1 MQIDFTEQEK
11 KDIVEL
17 VKLQKQVGLE
27 KPLPKGMPYKDNHKI
42 CNVQWKDIK
51 RVIMQDGKV

>member
-27 KPLPKGMPYKDNHKI
+27 KPLPKGMLYKDNHKI